1 MKEGVTKSGFSYY
14 YDEGCL
20 DDMRMVELLETI
32 MGEDTNTYERMSAS
46 DVFARKLL
54 GKEVKELLY
63 EHIGKSHEGRV
74 PYAALS
80 AEINDIMLGSAETKN

>member
-1 MKEGVTKSGFSYY
+1 MREGMTKTGFSYS
-14 YDEGCL
+14 YDESRL
-20 DDMRMVELLETI
+20 DDMRMVKLLEII
-32 MGEDTNTYERMSAS
+32 MGEDTDTYERMSAS

-54 GKEVKELLY
+54 GEEVKELLY

-80 AEINDIMLGSAETKN
+80 AEISDIMLGSTETKN